1 LRKKRF
7 LQGAH
12 APAVW
17 AATKEGGLALIEATV
32 ETLSSKAVRMQQLLP
47 PLERYGWHGPTASLL
62 GYGDTANSPPSP
74 DPSDN
79 DGLWT
84 GMRQTPASRLFV
96 LKHDRLPRQALRT
109 NI

>member
-1 LRKKRF
+1 
-7 LQGAH
+7 
-12 APAVW
+12 VW

-32 ETLSSKAVRMQQLLP
+32 ETLSSKAACMQQLLP